1 MQYKNVESLEMP
13 SEIDKTSSPDGIYV
27 RRNIKKVET
36 ENGFKYCYQEA
47 FLSFDEYESYS
58 KELLANHINGE
69 DNTKEYEEYKKKLDT
84 GVLYSNGKYYKPKW
98 ADLYNKKVNEIMQML
113 TNYEK
118 VGGKINSMYSIK
130 VLITDATNKA
140 ENFVFMTVKEIIELW
155 FFLLQKQE
163 EFYNE
168 YKESLLQ

>member
-1 MQYKNVESLEMP
+1 
-13 SEIDKTSSPDGIYV
+13 
-27 RRNIKKVET
+27 
-36 ENGFKYCYQEA
+36 
-47 FLSFDEYESYS
+47 
-58 KELLANHINGE
+58 LANHINGE